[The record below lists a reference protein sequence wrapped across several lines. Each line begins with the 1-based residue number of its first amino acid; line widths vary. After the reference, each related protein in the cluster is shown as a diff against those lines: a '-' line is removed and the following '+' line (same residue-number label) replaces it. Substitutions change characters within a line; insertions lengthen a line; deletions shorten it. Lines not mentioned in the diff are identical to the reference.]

1 VLGYYTRAR
10 TASDQAISELDL
22 DATATTWL
30 GDTVSFRWA
39 ILHMIEET
47 ARHAG
52 HADLIRERI
61 DNTTG
66 YLPPKNLPY

>member
-1 VLGYYTRAR
+1 MRLNLFACRRYRGTQVAKRDL
-10 TASDQAISELDL
+10 ELEPI
-22 DATATTWL
+22 
-30 GDTVSFRWA
+30 GPGRYSPPKA

-66 YLPPKNLPY
+66 YLPPKDLPY